1 MKALQ
6 IVLKNRSSWYGN
18 HSTEQILELRYY
30 KDHKKMCTG
39 LLEHTEYFDVDKI
52 ITDFVVGR
60 GRVGKKG
67 FEWLECERSKNEG
80 SYSKFVAYP
89 SKKHLQK
96 LIDIHKENGWAVYYL
111 EDLVPTDL
119 VQEKFN
125 KYLFR

>member
-1 MKALQ
+1 MKAIQ
-6 IVLKNRSSWYGN
+6 ITLMNRTSWYGS
-18 HSTEQILELRYY
+18 HSTKQILQIAYY

-39 LLEHTEYFDVDKI
+39 LLEHTEYFDADYV
-52 ITDFVVGR
+52 ITEFVGGK

-80 SYSKFVAYP
+80 SYNKFVAYP

-111 EDLVPTDL
+111 EDLKPIEV
-119 VQEKFN
+119 VEEKFN
-125 KYLFR
+125 NYIFN